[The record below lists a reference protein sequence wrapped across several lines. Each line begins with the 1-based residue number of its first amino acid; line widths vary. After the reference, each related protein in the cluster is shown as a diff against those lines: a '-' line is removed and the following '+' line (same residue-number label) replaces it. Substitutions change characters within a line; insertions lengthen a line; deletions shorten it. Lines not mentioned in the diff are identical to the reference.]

1 MKKFLKWTIGVVL
14 VVGTTV
20 LVLFWVYLKPFIDK
34 MKHQENV
41 LVDSSF
47 RVITGGGGNSGII
60 SSDSLLLV
68 IDTKMDDAA
77 KSLFDTVQKL
87 AGKRPILVINTHWHP
102 DHVGGNKLYKKEQI
116 MAGGSYKI
124 EDWTKE
130 SGAESLPG
138 RWVKDE
144 LVIPMGTDTAI
155 VFNLAKNVHTPS
167 DVMVYFKQRQILF
180 GGDVILN
187 QQSPALLGNASAM
200 AYMDVLYDVAIKYP
214 VKMIV
219 PGHGSTG
226 GPEVITNF
234 LAYFEDMREAAE
246 HPEKKS
252 ELIAKYKQYAQVP
265 FFMSPGATVSNFE
278 KELKKY

>member
-1 MKKFLKWTIGVVL
+1 MRKFFKWAMIVVSVIGTL
-14 VVGTTV
+14 V

-34 MKHQENV
+34 MKHQDYV
-41 LVDSSF
+41 RIDPTF
-47 RVITGGGGNSGII
+47 TIITGGGGNTGVI
-60 SSDSLLLV
+60 SSDSLVLV

-77 KSLFDTVQKL
+77 KSLFDTVQRI
-87 AGKRPILVINTHWHP
+87 AGKKPVLVVNTHWHP
-102 DHVGGNKLYKKEQI
+102 DHVGGNSLFKKEQI
-116 MAGGSYKI
+116 MAGGSYAI
-124 EDWTKE
+124 DDWKKE
-130 SGAESLPG
+130 SGEETLPG
-138 RWVKDE
+138 RWVTDE

-187 QQSPALLGNASAM
+187 NQAPALIGNASAV

-214 VKMIV
+214 IKKVV
-219 PGHGSTG
+219 PGHGAVG

-252 ELIAKYKQYAQVP
+252 EMIGKYKHYAQVP
-265 FFMSPGATVSNFE
+265 LFMSPGATISHFE
-278 KELKKY
+278 KELKK